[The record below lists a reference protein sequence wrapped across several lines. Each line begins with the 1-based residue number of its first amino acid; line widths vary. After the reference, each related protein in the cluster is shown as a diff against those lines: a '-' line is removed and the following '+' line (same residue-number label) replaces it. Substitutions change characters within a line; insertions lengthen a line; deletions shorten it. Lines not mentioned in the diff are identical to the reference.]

1 MSRTDLHDQNLLKVI
16 LKKKEER
23 RNYSSLLQQPK
34 YIDWVRPA
42 LWIKREGRKDTSLDR
57 WYHTG
62 PPRTHRA
69 GRLHTKRPPPPPCTT
84 PHDHPTHWETPA
96 ISPTWDDHK
105 IGQNSKHTNQWFTTE
120 QLVACRL
127 SNTITQRQHA
137 NFLTS
142 PILIKMGLG
151 LRRGLPEPQIWDRP
165 QAPPPVGTAENR
177 QHQEVD
183 FLGCWVTQRPRM
195 RALTTKDPTQVSTAS
210 HNA

>member
-16 LKKKEER
+16 PYWKRKTKLFIFIATTKIHRLGETCSLNKKRRKER
-23 RNYSSLLQQPK
+23 CQFRQMISY
-34 YIDWVRPA
+34 RPTQ
-42 LWIKREGRKDTSLDR
+42 DTPG
-57 WYHTG
+57 WATPHKKT
-62 PPRTHRA
+62 PA
-69 GRLHTKRPPPPPCTT
+69 PPCTT

-120 QLVACRL
+120 QLVVCRL

-151 LRRGLPEPQIWDRP
+151 LRGGLPEPQIWDRP